1 MSEALRSSLRSALAA
16 FLPSEASAKAGATA
30 PLREAALG
38 FFRTLGY
45 SSQRT
50 IELPNSS
57 PKAFLD
63 RFTKTSGAASFDETK
78 ALFSHWSRADLLFQL
93 TDQEL
98 SREVSLFP
106 DTGVAAS
113 QLRSYIFF
121 AIELTGADY
130 PRGALAGLARQL
142 NRLFP
147 TPVMVLIK
155 HRDLLTLAVINR
167 RPNKLDQS
175 KDVLGRVT
183 LIRDIVLTAPHRGHL
198 DILVSLALPALVH
211 PQKLPIQDFDSL
223 HAAWEQIFNI
233 ELLNARFY
241 RELSNWYFW
250 ALPQV
255 EFPAD
260 LEPDDEKRRATG
272 LIRLLTRLIFCWF
285 LKEKNLIP
293 EKLFHPTDL
302 AQLLRGFDPE
312 SETSSTYYQ
321 AILQNL
327 FFATL
332 NQRMGKDGNGKPY
345 RLFATDEGFQKNKST
360 YDVNN
365 LYRYEKLFVGSQ
377 DAALA
382 HFADIPFLNGGL
394 FECLDR
400 TEDGTDKKRYLDGF
414 SRNAKKRPHVP
425 DRLFFDSGETADLS
439 TAYGDTKRKAEK
451 VTGLITIL
459 NRYKFTIVENTPI
472 DQEIALDP
480 ELLGKVFENLL
491 ASYNEETK
499 TTARKQTGSFYT
511 PRPIVDYMVDESL
524 KAHLTRALVEKAL
537 MKEPDACAGLDLL
550 FAYTEKPHPFT
561 NSPVAVATLI
571 AAIDALKILDPACGS
586 GAFPMGV
593 LHKLVYILGKLDPD
607 NDRWK
612 QTQLAKLDSAPMREE
627 LERAFAD
634 NNDDYGRKLYLIEN
648 CLYGVDIQPIA
659 IQITKLRFFISLVC
673 DQKTNRNKKEN
684 HGIRPLPNL
693 ETKFVAADTLIG
705 LPISDKDLF
714 IESLI
719 APIEKEIEDAYHG
732 HFTIQRRDQKL
743 ALQKKIKALRLK
755 LAETLA
761 GSLGAVN
768 SAKAKHLAE
777 WDPFDPQSTADF
789 FDPHWMFGRSLK
801 DGFDIVIGNPPYIQ
815 IQKFP
820 AAQKAKWEAQKF
832 ATYAAMADIYC
843 LFYERGAKF
852 LRTDAHLCYITSNKW
867 MRAGYGEQL
876 RDFLASK
883 VNTTAVLDFG
893 MAQNFGAAT
902 TYTCVTSFAKQP
914 SAHRT
919 LSCYASDTAAAM
931 SEPAEYFA
939 RNAVP
944 LTALDGGPWVVL
956 PPERH
961 AIKAHVEALGV
972 PLEKWKIQIYR
983 GVLTGFNDAF
993 YLTQEQRDS
1002 FVAEDPRCAEFLV
1015 RLMRGRYIQN
1025 YQSNWDGAW
1034 MINSHNGIKD
1044 KGIPPVNLKA
1054 QCPLLWQHLAPY
1066 EKELSK
1072 RQDKG
1077 DHWSNL
1083 RNCAYVE
1090 EFTKPKIIY
1099 PNMTKFL
1106 PFYFD
1111 RDDKFVGN
1119 QKCFIITSE
1128 VESLPSLIAVLNSS
1142 VFRCCFRDNFPEL
1155 MGNTY
1160 ELSKIFVD
1168 KIPIKKP
1175 TAAEVSLFERLVPL
1189 IQFAK
1194 ADAGASPGAAAF
1206 LEDLIDACVMESYF
1220 REHMA
1225 ERDLL
1230 FHDTVAPHLA
1240 AYAPEASAAQQ
1251 RDFLTHLHQTLNAPS
1266 HPIRNRLLRLTADSP
1281 DLLAIIKQEGKV

>member
-1 MSEALRSSLRSALAA
+1 MKAALANFQSRPLKDAARQLLAKLGYKSDKFLTGAGSSPQA
-16 FLPSEASAKAGATA
+16 FLELFSTGQGFDPAKA
-30 PLREAALG
+30 LVSEWK
-38 FFRTLGY
+38 
-45 SSQRT
+45 SV
-50 IELPNSS
+50 
-57 PKAFLD
+57 
-63 RFTKTSGAASFDETK
+63 
-78 ALFSHWSRADLLFQL
+78 DLLFQL

-98 SREVSLFP
+98 SRELSLFS
-106 DTGVAAS
+106 DTAVKS
-113 QLRSYIFF
+113 SLLKSYVFIG
-121 AIELTGADY
+121 IELVGSDY
-130 PRGALAGLARQL
+130 PRGKFSAITRQI

-147 TPVMVLIK
+147 MPVMVFFR
-155 HRDLLTLAVINR
+155 HQSRLTIAVINR
-167 RPNKLDQS
+167 RTNKLDDGR
-175 KDVLGRVT
+175 DVLGKVT
-183 LIRDIVLTAPHRGHL
+183 LISGIVFAQPHRGHL
-198 DILVSLALPALVH
+198 DILASLALSNLVH
-211 PQKLPIQDFDSL
+211 PQKKPITDFDTL
-223 HAAWEQIFNI
+223 HAAWEQIFNV
-233 ELLNARFY
+233 ELLNERFY
-241 RELSNWYFW
+241 RELANWYFW

-260 LEPDDEKRRATG
+260 LEADDEKRRATG

-285 LKEKNLIP
+285 LKEKNLIS

-302 AQLLRGFDPE
+302 AKILKGFDPE

-332 NQRMGKDGNGKPY
+332 NQRMGKDGNGRPY
-345 RLFATDEGFQKNKST
+345 RAFATDEGFLKNRAT
-360 YDVNN
+360 HDVNT
-365 LYRYEKLFVGSQ
+365 LYRYEALFHEDPEG
-377 DAALA
+377 ALA
-382 HFADIPFLNGGL
+382 HFADVPFLNGGL

-400 TEDGTDKKRYLDGF
+400 AEDGTDKKRYLDGF

-425 DRLFFDSGETADLS
+425 DRLFFDSGEVADLS
-439 TAYGDTKRKAEK
+439 EVYDDKKRKAER

-459 NRYKFTIVENTPI
+459 NRYKFTIIENTPI

-524 KAHLTRALVEKAL
+524 KAHITRALVESAR
-537 MKEPDACAGLDLL
+537 MKEPDARAGLDIL
-550 FAYTEKPHPFT
+550 FAYTEKEHAFT
-561 NSPVAVATLI
+561 PAEVTTLI

-612 QTQLAKLDSAPMREE
+612 QTQLAKLDSIPMREE

-673 DQKTNRNKKEN
+673 DQRTNRNKKDN

-743 ALQKKIKALRLK
+743 ALQKKIKGLRLK

-820 AAQKAKWEAQKF
+820 SAQKAKWEAQNF
-832 ATYAAMADIYC
+832 VTYAAMADIYC
-843 LFYERGAKF
+843 LFYERGRKF
-852 LRTDAHLCYITSNKW
+852 IHPGGHICYITSNKW
-867 MRAGYGEQL
+867 MRAGYGDKL
-876 RDFLASK
+876 RSFFVKQTQPKLIIDFGGVVVFNSATVDSVIVLASNSNIPTPCSS
-883 VNTTAVLDFG
+883 VVLSLDYRL
-893 MAQNFGAAT
+893 T
-902 TYTCVTSFAKQP
+902 ESLEEYIRTRTVSFLLP
-914 SAHRT
+914 
-919 LSCYASDTAAAM
+919 
-931 SEPAEYFA
+931 
-939 RNAVP
+939 
-944 LTALDGGPWVVL
+944 LDGSTSWVVRS
-956 PPERH
+956 PGRQI
-961 AIKAHVEALGV
+961 IKTQVEAQGV
-972 PLEKWKIQIYR
+972 PLEKWEIQINY
-983 GVLTGFNDAF
+983 GIKTGFNEAF
-993 YLTQEQRDS
+993 YLTQQQRDDY
-1002 FVAEDPRCAEFLV
+1002 VAKDPSCSKFLV
-1015 RLMRGRYIQN
+1015 SLLRGRYVGR
-1025 YQSNWDGAW
+1025 YASNWDGTW

-1044 KGIPPVNLKA
+1044 QGVPPVNLKA
-1054 QCPLLWQHLAPY
+1054 ECPILWQHLCSY
-1066 EKELSK
+1066 EEELCK

-1090 EFTKPKIIY
+1090 EFKKPKIMY
-1099 PNMTKFL
+1099 PNMTKYL
-1106 PFYFD
+1106 PFYLDYTNRFFTN
-1111 RDDKFVGN
+1111 DKG
-1119 QKCFIITSE
+1119 FIINSQT
-1128 VESLPSLIAVLNSS
+1128 ESLPYLAAFLNSQL
-1142 VFRCCFRDNFPEL
+1142 FRCCFIDNFPNLGEDRREL
-1155 MGNTY
+1155 R
-1160 ELSKIFVD
+1160 KIFVE
-1168 KIPIKKP
+1168 KIPVKKP

-1194 ADAGASPGAAAF
+1194 SDTGASPGVAAF
-1206 LEDLIDACVMESYF
+1206 LEHIIDACVMECYF
-1220 REHMA
+1220 LEHMA

-1251 RDFLTHLHQTLNAPS
+1251 RDLLMQVYQTLNAPS